1 MKTLNPLS
9 PTDLSLDLYIW
20 VKQRVSYKL
29 HALLTIHEHL
39 GSALLFGGSVLL
51 IHEHLSSATVVFD
64 VGPCFSLFFSVLCC
78 PIMCLYLLSSVLW
91 CPIRFP
97 HTTMFGSSSHPV
109 VCMRAL
115 VSLFFCAC
123 LCIVMS
129 NILLLLIFL
138 VFCIVFFS
146 LFVFVLCLACDFFD
160 LSIHVTLFNYRTFI
174 YCVLP
179 QIDIYKP

>member
-1 MKTLNPLS
+1 MTVWYCWKSFSKLKYDKRKTFIIISYN
-9 PTDLSLDLYIW
+9 IW
-20 VKQRVSYKL
+20 LTWWVSYKRQYTSY
-29 HALLTIHEHL
+29 HSRALEFTH
-39 GSALLFGGSVLL
+39 GCFWCGSVFL
-51 IHEHLSSATVVFD
+51 T
-64 VGPCFSLFFSVLCC
+64 FFCVLCC

-115 VSLFFCAC
+115 VSLFFCVC

-146 LFVFVLCLACDFFD
+146 LFVFVLCLACDFFICQFMSHY
-160 LSIHVTLFNYRTFI
+160 LIIEHLYTVSYH
-174 YCVLP
+174 
-179 QIDIYKP
+179 K